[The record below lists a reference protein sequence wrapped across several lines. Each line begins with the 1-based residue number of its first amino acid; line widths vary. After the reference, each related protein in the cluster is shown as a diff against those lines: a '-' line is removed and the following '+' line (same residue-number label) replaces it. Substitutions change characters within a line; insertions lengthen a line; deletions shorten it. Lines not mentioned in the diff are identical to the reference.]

1 MTTKYC
7 HITNVWVHDTYGKFS
22 AFSPDSNHIAGIL
35 ITCVGKSRL
44 IIESKSAK
52 DTGTATKN

>member
-1 MTTKYC
+1 MIINYC
-7 HITNVWVHDTYGKFS
+7 HITNVRVHDTYGKFS

-44 IIESKSAK
+44 IIESKSAE